1 VSEQQ
6 KWAIDGQS
14 QIRQQYENKCRETSQ
29 HVDKEKLQHSLAG
42 SQSANDGQPR
52 PEKNLDLKKSFL
64 KVYRTKT
71 EDMKI

>member
-29 HVDKEKLQHSLAG
+29 HVDKEKTPT
-42 SQSANDGQPR
+42 QSGWLTIS
-52 PEKNLDLKKSFL
+52 K
-64 KVYRTKT
+64 
-71 EDMKI
+71 